1 MNLWS
6 AIVIIVAVG
15 GLVEIVRQL
24 TIKRPPKT
32 DPEALTK
39 IDRLTDKVKAQ
50 DERISNLETIIL
62 DQQKERKFEEL
73 K

>member
-1 MNLWS
+1 MNLLS

-15 GLVEIVRQL
+15 CLVEIVRLL
-24 TIKRPPKT
+24 TVKRRPKN
-32 DPEALTK
+32 DPEVLKK
-39 IDRLTDKVKAQ
+39 IDQVFDRIKAQ

-62 DQQKERKFEEL
+62 DQQKERKFDEL